1 LDVRILAVRDVVVG
15 EEILLVKS
23 LVQFLERL
31 LRIDEARQPGPLDKL
46 LFVALPAGAV
56 NGIVIQGAGTCT
68 NAPSSE
74 RRK

>member
-1 LDVRILAVRDVVVG
+1 MEILPVRYVVVG
-15 EEILLVKS
+15 EEILLVKG
-23 LVQFLERL
+23 LVEFLERL
-31 LRIDEARQPGPLDKL
+31 PRIDEALQPRPLDKL

-56 NGIVIQGAGTCT
+56 NGIVIQGPGTCT